1 MIQASTNP
9 ADSNYAI
16 GIILYDG
23 FDSLDVAGPQQVFYI
38 LGNLTGIKVHLIGPD
53 KDKLVTSYEGLHWK
67 VTEDYASAKDLVLN
81 TIFVPGGNQ
90 QNFNEVLLNANDP
103 FYDFLK
109 RKAETAELITA
120 VCVGSLLLA
129 HAGLLDG
136 YECTTHWA
144 YKNLL
149 SLFPEVMIAPGFPR
163 YVIDRNRITGGGIS
177 SGIDEAFA
185 IAEILKGPEVAKQV
199 QLIMQYAPNPPIQ
212 SGDPSLAGPQTL
224 QKVASAIDSTALYD
238 QLKAVL

>member
-1 MIQASTNP
+1 MIKSSTNP
-9 ADSNYAI
+9 GDNNYTI

-38 LGNLTGIKVHLIGPD
+38 LGNLTGTKVHLIGPD
-53 KDKLVTSYEGLHWK
+53 KDKLVTSFEGLQWK

-90 QNFNEVLLNANDP
+90 KGFNDLLLNRNDP
-103 FYDFLK
+103 FYDFVK
-109 RKAETAELITA
+109 TKAETAELITS

-149 SLFPEVMIAPGFPR
+149 SLFPDVMIAPGFPR

-185 IAEILKGPEVAKQV
+185 IAEILEGPEVARQV
-199 QLIMQYAPNPPIQ
+199 QLIMQYAPNPPFQ
-212 SGDPSLAGPQTL
+212 SGDPTLASPQTL
-224 QKVASAIDSTALYD
+224 QKVASAINTTELYN
-238 QLKAVL
+238 VLREVL